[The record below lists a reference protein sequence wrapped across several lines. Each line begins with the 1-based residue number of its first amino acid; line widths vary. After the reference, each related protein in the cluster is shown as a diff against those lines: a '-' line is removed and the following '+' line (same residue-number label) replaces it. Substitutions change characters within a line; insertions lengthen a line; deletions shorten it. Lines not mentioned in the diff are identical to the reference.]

1 MTGTRGQTDEA
12 EGSQVSVSDP
22 SAELRV
28 LVIGYGLIG
37 RQRAEALA
45 DLPAAR
51 LAATVDPVAPDPS
64 STRAPSHYNDFAEV
78 SPELYDA
85 AIIAVPH
92 DRAVELATAVLRAG
106 RPVLIEKP
114 LGVTADQARR
124 LEELAEGMACRSFV
138 GYNYRFLPAVRTIL
152 EVACSGQLGRLRNLD
167 LLLGHGGHAKSE
179 ESWKLDPIR
188 AGGGVLLDPGV
199 HLLDL
204 PWPWRPASSARM
216 YKRRMASGGRA
227 SMRMSW
233 RRSVRS
239 SCWRQCGYPIFAGSI
254 HFESR

>member
-12 EGSQVSVSDP
+12 EGSQVSLADP

-37 RQRAEALA
+37 RQHTETFFN
-45 DLPAAR
+45 LPAAR
-51 LAATVDPVAPDPS
+51 LGPPRRPRGARSLFDEGTLALQRLCQKS
-64 STRAPSHYNDFAEV
+64 SPAF
-78 SPELYDA
+78 YDA

-204 PWPWRPASSARM
+204 LLAMAPGVECTDVQATHGFWRTGHR
-216 YKRRMASGGRA
+216 
-227 SMRMSW
+227 
-233 RRSVRS
+233 
-239 SCWRQCGYPIFAGSI
+239 
-254 HFESR
+254 